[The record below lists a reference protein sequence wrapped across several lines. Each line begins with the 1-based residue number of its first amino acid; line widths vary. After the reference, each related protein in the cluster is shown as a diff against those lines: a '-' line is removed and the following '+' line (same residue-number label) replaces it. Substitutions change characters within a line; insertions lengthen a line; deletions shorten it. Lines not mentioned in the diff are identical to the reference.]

1 MSIESLY
8 RGESGRILATLIRL
22 IGDFDLAEEV
32 MHDAFAA
39 ALEQWSGHGVP
50 DHPRAWLVATAKHKA
65 IDRLRRDARFR
76 ERQDELAHWAALE
89 EGAAPDFADARD
101 GSIADDRLRL
111 VFTCCHPA
119 LSLEARVA
127 LTLRT
132 LGGLTTEE
140 IARAFLVPVATMA
153 QRLVRAKQKIRLAGI
168 PYRVPPEAELPERLD
183 GVLTTLYLIFNEGYA
198 ATSGAE
204 LVRSELCAEAIRL
217 ARTLVGLLPRS
228 PEAKA
233 LLALMLLHDSRREA
247 RATAGGDL
255 VLLEDQDRS
264 LWDAAKIREG
274 LGLTESALREGGP
287 GSYALQ
293 AAIAALHAEAPSP
306 SETDWPQIAALYGE
320 LLRRHPSPVVEL
332 NHAAAIAEAFGAE
345 EGLRLLDA
353 LEESGRLPDYHLL
366 PAARGRLLVRLE
378 RFDEAAEAYRR
389 ALALVANDAER
400 RFLEKE
406 LAHIASWRPVT
417 APPR

>member
-22 IGDFDLAEEV
+22 VGDFDLAEEV

-50 DHPRAWLVATAKHKA
+50 DQPRAWLVATAKHKA

-119 LSLEARVA
+119 LSLDARIA

-153 QRLVRAKQKIRLAGI
+153 QRLVRAKLKIRLAGI
-168 PYRVPPEAELPERLD
+168 PYRIPPEAELPERLD
-183 GVLTTLYLIFNEGYA
+183 GVLATLYLIFNEGYA

-204 LVRSELCAEAIRL
+204 LVRSDLCAEAIRL
-217 ARTLVGLLPRS
+217 TRTLAALLPRET
-228 PEAKA
+228 EARA
-233 LLALMLLHDSRREA
+233 LLALMLLHDSRRAA
-247 RATAGGDL
+247 RTSPSGEL
-255 VLLEDQDRS
+255 VRLEEQNRS
-264 LWDAAKIREG
+264 LWDAAEIREG
-274 LGLTESALREGGP
+274 LALTEAALKNGGP
-287 GSYALQ
+287 RYYAIQ
-293 AAIAALHAEAPSP
+293 AAIAALHAESARPAD
-306 SETDWPQIAALYGE
+306 TDWLQIAALYGE
-320 LLRRHPSPVVEL
+320 LFRRFPSPVIEL
-332 NHAAAIAEAFGAE
+332 NLAVAVAEANGAE
-345 EGLRLLDA
+345 EGLRRLDA
-353 LEESGRLPDYHLL
+353 LEASGRLPDYHLL
-366 PAARGRLLVRLE
+366 PAARGELLSRLGR
-378 RFDEAAEAYRR
+378 RDESAAAYRR
-389 ALALVANDAER
+389 ALALVSNDSEK
-400 RFLEKE
+400 RFLERK
-406 LAHIASWRPVT
+406 LASVMATES
-417 APPR
+417 